1 MIPRKQQYTRFRLR
15 EFPQRLPE
23 QQQGQRQISARK
35 IGKFQ
40 EFQDGRFQRPQGPEK
55 REKKEKI
62 NKKLIVN
69 IYKICFIFK
78 KTKLPHIHKVRPQYT
93 WR

>member
-1 MIPRKQQYTRFRLR
+1 MIPRKQQYTRFRLH

-40 EFQDGRFQRPQGPEK
+40 EFQDGRFQRPQGPK
-55 REKKEKI
+55 RKKKKEKI
-62 NKKLIVN
+62 NKKLSVN
-69 IYKICFIFK
+69 ICKISFMFQK
-78 KTKLPHIHKVRPQYT
+78 KKLPHIRKVRPQYT
-93 WR
+93 WH

>member
-40 EFQDGRFQRPQGPEK
+40 EFQDGRFQRPQGPK
-55 REKKEKI
+55 RKKKGE
-62 NKKLIVN
+62 N
-69 IYKICFIFK
+69 
-78 KTKLPHIHKVRPQYT
+78 
-93 WR
+93 

>member
-1 MIPRKQQYTRFRLR
+1 MILRKQQYTRFRLR

-69 IYKICFIFK
+69 IYKICFI
-78 KTKLPHIHKVRPQYT
+78 
-93 WR
+93 